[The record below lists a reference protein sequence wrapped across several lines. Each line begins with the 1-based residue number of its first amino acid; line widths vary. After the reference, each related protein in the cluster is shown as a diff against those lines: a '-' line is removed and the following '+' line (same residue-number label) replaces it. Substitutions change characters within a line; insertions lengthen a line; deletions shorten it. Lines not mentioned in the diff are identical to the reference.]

1 MALRVHGAL
10 AAATAAL
17 GLCLFSI
24 GCDDAKKPPPPV
36 DAGLPDADTGPIVGG
51 RLGQALASAAQA
63 PAAPPPNSNAG
74 AGGPPES
81 GIFEAAAAT
90 AAHAPGAPPKL
101 EIFGE
106 GTEPRA
112 SLTYALPAGG
122 ERKTSILL
130 STRVLQQAL
139 PPITI
144 ELVIK
149 PEKAKG
155 DDKKKADDKSA
166 APASSLVVAKVGN
179 ARGMQGDLTDD
190 LKKKMKDVVIR
201 YRITPNGIL
210 SDLATEL
217 PKDPGPAIEL
227 ITGALADA
235 ISAMIAPVPDKPM
248 GAGGYWMVTDRT
260 RSSGVDVVRYRVV
273 KVEKT
278 DGKTATLSIEARQY
292 AANPSFSLPIIKE
305 QGLSLERYESQGKG
319 EIDLGGDPFL
329 PARGQIA
336 LLAQSLIKGQRMVLQ
351 TETKAA
357 LGSAP

>member
-1 MALRVHGAL
+1 M
-10 AAATAAL
+10 AAL

-24 GCDDAKKPPPPV
+24 GCDDDKKPPPPV
-36 DAGLPDADTGPIVGG
+36 DAGLPDADNGPIVGG

-63 PAAPPPNSNAG
+63 PAAPPPSADAG
-74 AGGPPES
+74 AGPPET
-81 GIFEAAAAT
+81 GIFDAAAAT
-90 AAHAPGAPPKL
+90 AAHAPGAPPKI
-101 EIFGE
+101 EVFGE

-112 SLTYALPAGG
+112 SLSYALPAGG

-139 PPITI
+139 PPISI

-155 DDKKKADDKSA
+155 DDKKKADDKA
-166 APASSLVVAKVGN
+166 TPASALVVAKVGN

-201 YRITPNGIL
+201 YRITPSGIL
-210 SDLATEL
+210 SDLAAEL

-227 ITGALADA
+227 ISGALVDA

-292 AANPSFSLPIIKE
+292 ASNPGFSLPIIKE
-305 QGLSLERYESQGKG
+305 QDLSLERYESQGKG
-319 EIDLGGDPFL
+319 EIELGTDPFL